1 MGEEQSE
8 GPDTEKK
15 KKRKK
20 HELLKPP
27 SFSVCEI
34 LHFGTHFQAKV
45 KKTKQ
50 NVELALPKDFAILII
65 LPKRQ
70 APEGQ
75 SVPQA
80 SSAPPFSTLQLAC
93 NGLVVPPPPTESPGR
108 AKLRW
113 SAAPGAPGL
122 YQRTPSPRLAACLP
136 PGPLTSAARGDWLRR
151 HCAPNMAAADEAA
164 HIRRE
169 EGGRAGASEKGAPPP
184 PRSPCR
190 CCSLLPTDAESPRPP
205 HPDSYPLN
213 AYLKKRE
220 REKERYLSPSKRDA
234 KAPTIPRSNGAGKR
248 WRQQQ
253 QPKNSLSR
261 EFAPTHLGS
270 SFGARQA
277 PPPPPVH
284 FLGCGRCSVILEPA
298 DGGK

>member
-1 MGEEQSE
+1 MCGWGEGGNGVLGTLKRWARSRAKALT
-8 GPDTEKK
+8 PKKK

-108 AKLRW
+108 AKLR
-113 SAAPGAPGL
+113 
-122 YQRTPSPRLAACLP
+122 
-136 PGPLTSAARGDWLRR
+136 
-151 HCAPNMAAADEAA
+151 
-164 HIRRE
+164 
-169 EGGRAGASEKGAPPP
+169 
-184 PRSPCR
+184 
-190 CCSLLPTDAESPRPP
+190 
-205 HPDSYPLN
+205 
-213 AYLKKRE
+213 
-220 REKERYLSPSKRDA
+220 
-234 KAPTIPRSNGAGKR
+234 
-248 WRQQQ
+248 
-253 QPKNSLSR
+253 
-261 EFAPTHLGS
+261 
-270 SFGARQA
+270 
-277 PPPPPVH
+277 
-284 FLGCGRCSVILEPA
+284 
-298 DGGK
+298 